1 MGKRKIRLQDV
12 AERAGVSVSTVS
24 LVLNDKAVQGN
35 VRISDR
41 TIQKVIRTALSM
53 GYLQRGTVGLIVPW
67 LWPPVEIPL
76 IEGITQVFREAHYN
90 LAMGVTTNRRL
101 EMELE
106 ELRAMDNKGFDS
118 VILQPGSELLKDP
131 DLLRQNFKNWKR
143 VVVVNQFPTTDFS
156 YVTVD
161 QEACGYIAT
170 KHLIEQGHRHIVCAR
185 GDIIDPVLILDARVA
200 GYEKAM
206 VEAGLSPLVAFA
218 KESELDI
225 EPGVT
230 AIYCCRVNGATDLL
244 GRCIDMGVNVPQDL
258 SIIGI
263 ADDREKQVAR
273 PKMSTVDIRA
283 RDMGVLAAE
292 MVMDLIDGK
301 SVKSV
306 VLDPRLIKRDSVRT
320 M

>member
-67 LWPPVEIPL
+67 LWPSVEIPL

-118 VILQPGSELLKDP
+118 VILQPGYELLETP
-131 DLLRQNFKNWKR
+131 DLLRENFKNWKR
-143 VVVVNQFPTTDFS
+143 VVVVNQFPTRDFP
-156 YVTVD
+156 YVTID
-161 QEACGYIAT
+161 HEACGYVAT
-170 KHLIEQGHRHIVCAR
+170 QHLVGQGHRQIVCAR
-185 GDIIDPVLILDARVA
+185 GDVGDQVRILDARVA
-200 GYEKAM
+200 GYERAM
-206 VEAGLSPLVAFA
+206 IEANLAPVVTRLR
-218 KESELDI
+218 ETEI
-225 EPGVT
+225 EVGSGVT
-230 AIYCCRVNGATDLL
+230 AVYCCRVNGATDFL
-244 GRCIDMGVNVPQDL
+244 GRCIDRAVNVPQDI

-273 PKMSTVDIRA
+273 PRMCTVDIRA
-283 RDMGVLAAE
+283 RDMGFLAAE
-292 MVMDLIDGK
+292 MVMELIDGK
-301 SVKSV
+301 SVESV
-306 VLDPRLIKRDSVRT
+306 VLKPRLIKRDSVRT
-320 M
+320 V